1 MNLLQNISHDDT
13 AGILFFAE
21 SLVVLE
27 LVKIIVG
34 NKFATKDF
42 A

>member
-1 MNLLQNISHDDT
+1 
-13 AGILFFAE
+13 
-21 SLVVLE
+21 LVVLE

-42 A
+42 AWWNLNAWKDLGGW

>member
-1 MNLLQNISHDDT
+1 MILLEFF
-13 AGILFFAE
+13 FFAE